1 MRVKGLLGLGVVV
14 LLVPALAAEE
24 KDKEPA
30 RLDPAK
36 LVGTWTYVSGVVNGK
51 KVEADHLEKGIVEI
65 TKDTITL
72 KSPEGSF
79 VIAYSVDAKKS
90 PARIAMKI
98 TKGPQGEGAKADG
111 IVELKGDE
119 LKMCYPSMGGEA
131 PKEFK
136 SAEGSK
142 LHLFT
147 LKRKK

>member
-1 MRVKGLLGLGVVV
+1 MRTKSLLGLGVV
-14 LLVPALAAEE
+14 LLVLPALAAGE
-24 KDKEPA
+24 KDEKPVG
-30 RLDPAK
+30 LDPAK
-36 LVGTWTYVSGVVNGK
+36 LVGTWTYVSGVTGGQ
-51 KVEADHLEKGIVEI
+51 KVPADHLEKGIVEI

-79 VIAYSVDAKKS
+79 VIAYTVDAKQK

-111 IVELKGDE
+111 IIALKGDE
-119 LKMCYPSMGGEA
+119 LKLCYPAMGGEA

-136 SAEGSK
+136 SAEDSK